1 MPGSFDRVGN
11 EKRKRKAR
19 REVGPRVAP
28 ILSGPGV
35 HQFHPPELKILKFQ
49 GYSLEERSQIMA
61 AYSYKGKGGETLK
74 NFANFY

>member
-11 EKRKRKAR
+11 EKRKRKAL

-35 HQFHPPELKILKFQ
+35 HQFHPPELKILKF
-49 GYSLEERSQIMA
+49 
-61 AYSYKGKGGETLK
+61 
-74 NFANFY
+74 